1 MEATVAEGIKI
12 MTLTFHDGTKMAGS
26 VRPIAANCIAIF
38 QFCEPI
44 GIVSITIFE
53 LRKWKRT
60 DGRPFFSIFETKM
73 EVCYFPFRIL
83 IGDVLTWKIAESKI
97 VVK

>member
-60 DGRPFFSIFETKM
+60 VGRPFP
-73 EVCYFPFRIL
+73 CYFPNENGSLLFSVPDSDWRCTDVENSRI
-83 IGDVLTWKIAESKI
+83 
-97 VVK
+97 